1 MAQSHKR
8 GLKTVAVFEAAKG
21 LLVLAGG
28 LGLLDLIHHNL
39 EKVGQQLLTQIGVNP
54 RGEYP
59 QIFLHFLS
67 EINDTNIRMLA
78 FLAFAYSV
86 LRFTEAYGLWRS
98 ENWAKWLG
106 IVSGGVYLPLEL
118 YEMAKHFTFIKL
130 AITVVNIVIVV
141 YLVKVKIS
149 DSRSK
154 MSSYGL

>member
-1 MAQSHKR
+1 MAQSYKR

-149 DSRSK
+149 DSRSRVR
-154 MSSYGL
+154 